1 MLEVIMRCLL
11 FILVA
16 MGSSS
21 LLSAQSWSAWKPDP
35 VFHGIQI
42 REHCSGFNEFANR
55 YVWDVELRN
64 TYKKDVDMTWAAE
77 PGLLH
82 GAEAQ
87 IDHALAVK
95 PGEVVEAHHIAPN
108 VCSAGLLVKVNDVKA
123 AGNQTGQRAGA
134 SSLRPRI
141 QGRWKSKDPEPLQ
154 KELVVEL
161 SDRTVTSSWSSPN
174 FSIQISSPLPEGVS
188 GSVSLGPGEPK

>member
-1 MLEVIMRCLL
+1 MRRLL
-11 FILVA
+11 FILA
-16 MGSSS
+16 AIGSTS
-21 LLSAQSWSAWKPDP
+21 LLSAQNWSAWKPDP
-35 VFHGIQI
+35 VLHGIQV

-64 TYKKDVDMTWAAE
+64 TYKKDIDMTWAAE

-95 PGEVVEAHHIAPN
+95 SGEVVEAHHTAPN
-108 VCSAGLLVKVNDVKA
+108 ACSAGLLVKVNDVRA
-123 AGNQTGQRAGA
+123 AGNHTSQSAGA
-134 SSLRPRI
+134 SSLRPKI

-161 SDRTVTSSWSSPN
+161 SGRTVTSSWSSPN
-174 FSIQISSPLPEGVS
+174 LSIQISSPLPDGVS
-188 GSVSLGPGEPK
+188 GSVSVSPGEQK

>member
-1 MLEVIMRCLL
+1 MRRLPLL
-11 FILVA
+11 LVA
-16 MGSSS
+16 VGSSS
-21 LLSAQSWSAWKPDP
+21 LLSAQSWTDWKPDP
-35 VFHGIQI
+35 VFQGIQI
-42 REHCSGFNEFANR
+42 RVHCSGFNEFANR
-55 YVWDVELRN
+55 YLWDVQLRN

-95 PGEVVEAHHIAPN
+95 PGQVVEAHHTAPKA
-108 VCSAGLLVKVNDVKA
+108 CSAGLLVKVNDVKA
-123 AGNQTGQRAGA
+123 AGTLTGPSTGA

-141 QGRWKSKDPEPLQ
+141 QGRWKSKDPEPWQ

-161 SDRTVTSSWSSPN
+161 SGRTVTSSWSSPN
-174 FSIQISSPLPEGVS
+174 FSIQISSPLPDGVS
-188 GSVSLGPGEPK
+188 ASVSVAPGQP

>member
-1 MLEVIMRCLL
+1 MRRLPL
-11 FILVA
+11 IFVA
-16 MGSSS
+16 IASSS
-21 LLSAQSWSAWKPDP
+21 LLSAQGWSDWKPDP
-35 VFHGIQI
+35 VFQGIQI

-55 YVWDVELRN
+55 YVWDVQLRN

-87 IDHALAVK
+87 IDRALAVK
-95 PGEVVEAHHIAPN
+95 PGEVVETRHTAPN
-108 VCSAGLLVKVNDVKA
+108 ACSAGLLVKVNDVKA
-123 AGNQTGQRAGA
+123 AGNQTGQSAGVI
-134 SSLRPRI
+134 SLRPRI
-141 QGRWKSKDPEPLQ
+141 QGRWKSKDPEPFQ

-161 SDRTVTSSWSSPN
+161 SGRTVTSSWSSPN

-188 GSVSLGPGEPK
+188 GSVSLGPGHP

>member
-1 MLEVIMRCLL
+1 MRRLL
-11 FILVA
+11 LLLVPVA
-16 MGSSS
+16 SCS

-35 VFHGIQI
+35 VFRGIEI

-55 YVWDVELRN
+55 YTWDVQLRN
-64 TYKKDVDMTWAAE
+64 AYQKDIDLSWAAE

-87 IDHALAVK
+87 IDRALAVK
-95 PGEVVEAHHIAPN
+95 PGEVVDAHHTAPN
-108 VCSAGLLVKVNDVKA
+108 ACSAGLLVKVNEVKS
-123 AGNQTGQRAGA
+123 AGTLTSHNAGA

-141 QGRWKSKDPEPLQ
+141 QGRWTSKDPEPLR
-154 KELVVEL
+154 KELVLEL
-161 SDRTVTSSWSSPN
+161 QGRTLTSSWSSPS

-188 GSVSLGPGEPK
+188 GSVSLGSSDQK

>member
-1 MLEVIMRCLL
+1 MRRLL
-11 FILVA
+11 LVLISVA
-16 MGSSS
+16 SGS

-35 VFHGIQI
+35 VFHGIEI

-55 YVWDVELRN
+55 YMWDVQLRN
-64 TYKKDVDMTWAAE
+64 AYRKDIDLSWAAE
-77 PGLLH
+77 PGLLR

-87 IDHALAVK
+87 MDRALAVK
-95 PGEVVEAHHIAPN
+95 PGEVVDAHHTATN
-108 VCSAGLLVKVNDVKA
+108 ACSAGLLVKVSEVKT
-123 AGNQTGQRAGA
+123 AGTLTSHNASA

-141 QGRWKSKDPEPLQ
+141 QGRWTSKEPEPLR

-161 SDRTVTSSWSSPN
+161 QGKTLTSSWSSPN

-188 GSVSLGPGEPK
+188 GSVSLGSGDQK